1 MGGEEILRVHMG
13 DVEGSEAVAILD
25 GLRTEGQIEGE
36 RHARLREAFAQM
48 HGTLMRTMAHE
59 KELLEEAKALKTRV
73 EEENLELQ
81 SVSGRTGDDDNL
93 LSSLREDAEQAETEA
108 ALCREREQALM
119 LEVNELQRERDE
131 RRDEVEAL
139 ERDYLA
145 MMEPRIAQHK
155 DDIENIT
162 DEVMQDKVKLEA
174 SRKEAGA
181 LQQNLEDTLGV
192 LGRVKEDLVK
202 EKVEVEKA
210 RCRRRSGS
218 RGRSR

>member
-145 MMEPRIAQHK
+145 MMEPQIAQHK

>member
-145 MMEPRIAQHK
+145 MMEPQIAQHK
-155 DDIENIT
+155 DQDDSENRHT
-162 DEVMQDKVKLEA
+162 NA
-174 SRKEAGA
+174 SPLLRARA
-181 LQQNLEDTLGV
+181 L
-192 LGRVKEDLVK
+192 RAS
-202 EKVEVEKA
+202 A
-210 RCRRRSGS
+210 RCGRAEWGLS
-218 RGRSR
+218 R